1 MTNTKKALFALTVVS
16 VFVMSVAL
24 LPANVSFAA
33 VTKAKPIKVV
43 GMAKFV
49 FQGTVLSLTAN
60 SLTLHIANTS
70 TNAKQLFD
78 GKDKTLTIGAKT
90 VVTKNGKNISLS
102 KVKVGD
108 KIRVFGIFDKKTGAI
123 SVVRWIKVVSR

>member
-1 MTNTKKALFALTVVS
+1 MTNSKKTLLALTVLS
-16 VFVMSVAL
+16 VFAMSVVL
-24 LPANVSFAA
+24 VPARVSFAA

-70 TNAKQLFD
+70 TNAKQWFD
-78 GKDKTLTIGAKT
+78 GKDKTLTMGAKT

-108 KIRVFGIFDKKTGAI
+108 KVRVFGVFNKKTGAVT
-123 SVVRWIKVVSR
+123 VVQWIKVVSK